1 MLNNLPQPGPV
12 NHATG
17 KSNPVVRI
25 KHCRIEGQPLN
36 MIMVPMAVEDQ
47 RFMPPIKGDM
57 AKTGAAPDDACP
69 SCATG
74 RHNRTNALPVSNYA
88 TISS

>member
-57 AKTGAAPDDACP
+57 AKTGSGVENDLPAGNPHFNTGGIAAIF
-69 SCATG
+69 
-74 RHNRTNALPVSNYA
+74 RHRR
-88 TISS
+88 